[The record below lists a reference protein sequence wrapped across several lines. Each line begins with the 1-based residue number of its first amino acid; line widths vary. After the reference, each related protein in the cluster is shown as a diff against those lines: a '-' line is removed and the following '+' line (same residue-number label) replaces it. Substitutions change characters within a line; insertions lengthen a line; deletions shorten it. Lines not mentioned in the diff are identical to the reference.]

1 MIDFFLQFS
10 LPAGI
15 ILFIVSTIV
24 AGDVIYLL
32 TYRFFSQKYLEKSHE
47 KTGRLLFKSTA
58 GLLSLLLS
66 FTFASQRV
74 DHYKVKNS
82 LEVQA
87 SQMVSIHTD
96 LGQLSDSSALLIQ
109 KKLRTY
115 VKEMLAEGWQ
125 PLADNPAQSRTFV
138 LFNEIYRDILRLK
151 TENSMEE
158 NLKNGIINNFK
169 LAAESIQIRIYQSKP
184 EAPVLFYI
192 AIVGFL
198 IIMILYSVYKPDKI
212 SILFISLYNAFI
224 GIVMF
229 FIILLNNPLAGPL
242 RVGFEPFQILEKAI
256 NAKFQNS

>member
-1 MIDFFLQFS
+1 MIEFFLQLP

-15 ILFIVSTIV
+15 VLFIVSTIL

-32 TYRFFSQKYLEKSHE
+32 TYRFFTQKYLKKKHE
-47 KTGRLLFKSTA
+47 KTGRLLFKSCA

-87 SQMVSIHTD
+87 SQMVSIHVD
-96 LGQLSDSSALLIQ
+96 LGQFRDSSAAGIQ

-115 VKEMLAEGWQ
+115 VKVILTEGWQ

-138 LFNEIYRDILRLK
+138 LFNEIYRDILGLK
-151 TENSMEE
+151 TESSMEE
-158 NLKNGIINNFK
+158 HLKNGIISNFK
-169 LAAESIQIRIYQSKP
+169 LAAESIQVRIYQSKP
-184 EAPVLFYI
+184 EAPVLVYI
-192 AIVGFL
+192 AILGFG
-198 IIMILYSVYKPDKI
+198 IIMILYSVYKPDNI

-224 GIVMF
+224 GIVMY
-229 FIILLNNPLAGPL
+229 FIILLNNPVAGPL
-242 RVGFEPFQILEKAI
+242 QVGFEPFQILEKAI
-256 NAKFQNS
+256 NSKFQE